1 MITSLENK
9 DKIDYHSLAKNI
21 NIVDNYENTFLHY
34 ALINKNIKD
43 IVNLVINSGIN
54 LNSKNNLGDTPL
66 HIACYNLLDSL
77 RNKDKNIY
85 YHFEIIILLLNNG
98 AKRFILNEKLFL
110 PFDFLKNIN
119 TLVDSDGNTLLHIV
133 IKDCK
138 INIATFMIE
147 YLQFNLNIQN
157 NKGETPIHFS
167 VFNAIKNFDNIE
179 FFNFLNFLYK
189 VGYNE
194 YIKDENGFTA
204 GNYLERVF
212 I

>member
-9 DKIDYHSLAKNI
+9 DKIDYHSFAKNI

-110 PFDFLKNIN
+110 PFDFLI
-119 TLVDSDGNTLLHIV
+119 HYIV
-133 IKDCK
+133 
-138 INIATFMIE
+138 
-147 YLQFNLNIQN
+147 
-157 NKGETPIHFS
+157 
-167 VFNAIKNFDNIE
+167 
-179 FFNFLNFLYK
+179 
-189 VGYNE
+189 
-194 YIKDENGFTA
+194 
-204 GNYLERVF
+204 
-212 I
+212 